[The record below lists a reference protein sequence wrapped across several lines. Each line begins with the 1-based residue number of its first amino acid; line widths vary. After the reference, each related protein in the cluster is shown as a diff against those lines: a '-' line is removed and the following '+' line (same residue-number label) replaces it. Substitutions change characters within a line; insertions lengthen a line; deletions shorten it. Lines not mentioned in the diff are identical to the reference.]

1 MPVLLQREPEGE
13 IEERFIDLLYQ
24 PITNPDGEVTGIFV
38 EGFDVTQR
46 VAAEQQQ
53 ALMMGEL
60 NHRVGNLFAVVS
72 GMVAMTARSA
82 STPQEMAKALRGR
95 LNALARANNLIHLG
109 LIGAKEGGRE
119 ETTIDALLRAVL
131 LPYMDEVQM
140 QRREC
145 ITLIGPSVVVGG
157 DAVTSLA
164 LVFHETAT
172 NSAKYGALST
182 PKGSLRVDWTLEGS
196 DLHLRWGERDGPVVV
211 GPPKAEGFGS
221 KLVNR
226 SVTGQLQGQVAH
238 DWQQEGLT
246 LHITVPL
253 ERLTK

>member
-1 MPVLLQREPEGE
+1 
-13 IEERFIDLLYQ
+13 
-24 PITNPDGEVTGIFV
+24 
-38 EGFDVTQR
+38 
-46 VAAEQQQ
+46 
-53 ALMMGEL
+53 
-60 NHRVGNLFAVVS
+60 
-72 GMVAMTARSA
+72 
-82 STPQEMAKALRGR
+82 MAKALEGR

-145 ITLIGPSVVVGG
+145 ITLTGPSVMVGG

-164 LVFHETAT
+164 LVFHET
-172 NSAKYGALST
+172 
-182 PKGSLRVDWTLEGS
+182 
-196 DLHLRWGERDGPVVV
+196 
-211 GPPKAEGFGS
+211 EGFGS

-226 SVTGQLQGQVAH
+226 SVTGPLQGQVEH
-238 DWQQEGLT
+238 DWRQEGLT
-246 LHITVPL
+246 VHIRMPL